1 MVDLV
6 SDFYGS
12 LLQRL
17 QAPESVWDWLA
28 EIERGTGEMTLKT
41 GFLVQDG
48 DKANQ
53 KRDS

>member
-6 SDFYGS
+6 SDFYDS

-17 QAPESVWDWLA
+17 QAHKTVWDWLA
-28 EIERGTGEMTLKT
+28 KIERGTGEVPLKT

-48 DKANQ
+48 DKANL